1 VCATTSTTRVT
12 GDFEGYVEGWVTSL
26 EACTDC
32 DLTFSTR
39 RDVPDHLYDS
49 IYRQAA
55 NVFGYDRYVGYAD
68 GIKQASDPVA
78 WLAEREAPYRV
89 ALEWLDGLPE
99 IGTVLEIGSGL
110 GYLTYALRR
119 RGVDAVGVDLSE
131 DAVLAARRRFD
142 EPEGYFLPEG
152 IAERHPGGV
161 DVVVGLEIVEHVPDP
176 VAFVRGAM
184 GYLRPGG
191 SLVLSTPNRDAFTA
205 ETLWDSDTPPVHLT
219 WFGSRSMKAVA
230 DAVDADLAFVPTTDG
245 DGVPLPESGSSEVF
259 APFLTADGRAT
270 RAARRWT
277 TRRRRA
283 ADAVLTRAARP
294 FREGR
299 QRLPGVPRPWLV
311 PPTSKTLGVVLT
323 PRGHQVGG
331 TTGPGT
337 GTSGG

>member
-1 VCATTSTTRVT
+1 MSRPCPVCKTTSTAPVT
-12 GDFEGYVEGWVTSL
+12 LDFEGYVAGWVTRL
-26 EACTDC
+26 ATCADC

-55 NVFGYDRYVGYAD
+55 AVFGYDRYVGYAD
-68 GIKQASDPVA
+68 GIKQASDPAA

-89 ALEWLDGLPE
+89 ALEWLDGRSDV
-99 IGTVLEIGSGL
+99 GTVLEIGSGL
-110 GYLTYALRR
+110 GYLTHALRR

-131 DAVLAARRRFD
+131 DAVLAARSRFD

-152 IAERHPGGV
+152 IAERHPHGV
-161 DVVVGLEIVEHVPDP
+161 DVVVGLEIVEHVADP
-176 VAFVRGAM
+176 VAFVREAI

-219 WFGSRSMKAVA
+219 WFGSRSMRAIA
-230 DAVDADLAFVPTTDG
+230 DAVDADVEFLDTSDRDAL
-245 DGVPLPESGSSEVF
+245 PLPEGGTNEVF

-270 RAARRWT
+270 RAARSW
-277 TRRRRA
+277 TRRRRRL
-283 ADAVLTRAARP
+283 ADSALTRAARP
-294 FREGR
+294 FRAGR

-323 PRGHQVGG
+323 PR
-331 TTGPGT
+331 
-337 GTSGG
+337 